1 MQEPGG
7 RGATGLGDG
16 LKVPSQARASFR
28 QDVRTTIDG
37 SQHASAAHM
46 APPLLQ
52 NEVRVIQSVSAD
64 GRNITFTS
72 PLSFLHYGGPE
83 YQTEVVLLSRNI
95 LLQGSPDTAGQRA
108 GGHVRV
114 ESKVRGRGPTMEVAG
129 R

>member
-1 MQEPGG
+1 M
-7 RGATGLGDG
+7 
-16 LKVPSQARASFR
+16 V
-28 QDVRTTIDG
+28 
-37 SQHASAAHM
+37 
-46 APPLLQ
+46 
-52 NEVRVIQSVSAD
+52 QSVSPD

-114 ESKVRGRGPTMEVAG
+114 ESKVRHSLDDEPLKYCGLSVVTVYWNLAFIPLKTSFYCSAVRAHPWRYGLPNGSAV
-129 R
+129 